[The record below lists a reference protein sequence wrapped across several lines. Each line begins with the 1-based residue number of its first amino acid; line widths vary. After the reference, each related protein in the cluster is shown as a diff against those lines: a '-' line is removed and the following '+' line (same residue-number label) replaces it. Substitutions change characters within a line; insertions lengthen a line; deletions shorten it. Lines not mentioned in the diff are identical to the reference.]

1 MIIEREVMIPGGAG
15 EKRAAIYQEQGA
27 APRAVIIYL
36 HGGALIYG
44 SRLDLPDTHKKALCG
59 AGYAILAA
67 DYPLCPE
74 ARLPQI
80 VEDVSATVDWYLGAR
95 EELFGSRPGYFLFG
109 RSAGAYLCLLAMRRE
124 FAERPL
130 GIISYYGYGLL
141 CGGWYNAPSSF
152 YCRYPMMPDSSI
164 RKSGGRVNYEL
175 PMPLGYGTY
184 VALRQ
189 RGEWGRYLGGGDDAR
204 YTLRGFDASCAPPLF
219 IAHSTGDTDVPYDEY
234 LALKTLFPNAAHYS
248 ACLPKHDFDADPDAP
263 STAEL
268 LAATVGFLNA
278 NTEKRVQQLNGEEPH
293 S

>member
-1 MIIEREVMIPGGAG
+1 
-15 EKRAAIYQEQGA
+15 
-27 APRAVIIYL
+27 
-36 HGGALIYG
+36 
-44 SRLDLPDTHKKALCG
+44 
-59 AGYAILAA
+59 
-67 DYPLCPE
+67 
-74 ARLPQI
+74 
-80 VEDVSATVDWYLGAR
+80 
-95 EELFGSRPGYFLFG
+95 
-109 RSAGAYLCLLAMRRE
+109 MRRE

-141 CGGWYNAPSSF
+141 CDGWYNAPSAF

-189 RGEWGRYLGGGDDAR
+189 RGEWGHYLGGGDDAR
-204 YTLRGFDASCAPPLF
+204 YTLRGLDASCAPPLF